1 MGNSSEDFTL
11 NAKKDIPVP
20 PPLCGRLT
28 TSYHSNRQAADVE
41 CVPSAMSDMWDRLF
55 DEAYR
60 ADVLINTDSG
70 NIIYAHASIL
80 VSSLFYFYG
89 YARL

>member
-1 MGNSSEDFTL
+1 MGNSSEEFTL
-11 NAKKDIPVP
+11 EGRKEIPVP

-28 TSYHSNRQAADVE
+28 TCYNSNRQALDVD
-41 CVPSAMSDMWDRLF
+41 CVPSAMSDTWDRLF

-60 ADVLINTDSG
+60 ADVLINTDNG

-80 VSSLFYFYG
+80 VSFFL
-89 YARL
+89 L